1 MSEAEKEKESGE
13 REREGEV
20 GYSLQKSLRWR
31 TREGGMCGDGAEDAE
46 LWRARCVDLEVSCLS
61 PTIE

>member
-1 MSEAEKEKESGE
+1 MSEAEKEKESGERE

-31 TREGGMCGDGAEDAE
+31 TREGGMRGDVAMEPRTQSCGAHGVWT
-46 LWRARCVDLEVSCLS
+46 WR
-61 PTIE
+61 